1 MNNPRNRSHRGRA
14 LVALATLGLGG
25 CSDPSPAGPVA
36 QTVQPV
42 VYGTDDR
49 QDVYAHPDMNL
60 RTLAQQ
66 SIVAL
71 MRDTAIDVSDP
82 MAVRYTGT
90 TTLREAQDL
99 CPGQRFEN
107 DPTHAHCSGTAKR
120 QSSRGPGA
128 ELGARPGVNPEA
140 TFRKARIRGPR
151 AFHATAT
158 SPALAGL
165 LTG

>member
-1 MNNPRNRSHRGRA
+1 MRKYSHDVVLRLRIPHRPGQLAAIAAAIAEHGA
-14 LVALATLGLGG
+14 LLGDIATL
-25 CSDPSPAGPVA
+25 SAGEHD
-36 QTVQPV
+36 TV
-42 VYGTDDR
+42 
-49 QDVYAHPDMNL
+49 
-60 RTLAQQ
+60 
-66 SIVAL
+66 
-71 MRDTAIDVSDP
+71 RD
-82 MAVRYTGT
+82 
-90 TTLREAQDL
+90 L
-99 CPGQRFEN
+99 
-107 DPTHAHCSGTAKR
+107 TAKR